1 MKHPW
6 PVSHSLSFV
15 KDGHSSVAPLDD
27 INNDGYADMQ
37 EVQAIVYRDKDRNFR
52 TAELKLID

>member
-1 MKHPW
+1 
-6 PVSHSLSFV
+6 V

-52 TAELKLID
+52 IAELKLID

>member
-1 MKHPW
+1 
-6 PVSHSLSFV
+6 V
-15 KDGHSSVAPLDD
+15 KDGHSSVAPLGD

-37 EVQAIVYRDKDRNFR
+37 VGVQTIVYGDKDRNFR